1 MTRDPIKKAVR
12 EQTAYAEPIINYVP
26 DTRAYSPAK
35 NFRMRSSPRSNSA
48 FEVA

>member
-1 MTRDPIKKAVR
+1 MQKAVR
-12 EQTAYAEPIINYVP
+12 EQTASAEPNRQTNHQTSIRV
-26 DTRAYSPAK
+26 YSPAK